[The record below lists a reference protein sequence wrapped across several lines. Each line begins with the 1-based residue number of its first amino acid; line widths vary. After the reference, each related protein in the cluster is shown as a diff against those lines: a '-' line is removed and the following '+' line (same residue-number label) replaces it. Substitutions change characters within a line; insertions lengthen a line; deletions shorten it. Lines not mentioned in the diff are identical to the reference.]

1 MHPIPSNPL
10 SLQSPFKGPRG
21 RPASARTDRSAV
33 RVIPGG
39 KKRFKRGTD
48 KLAVNVPMET
58 VRQMELK
65 AGENVRITIQKIE
78 TGEYSLTEGER

>member
-1 MHPIPSNPL
+1 
-10 SLQSPFKGPRG
+10 
-21 RPASARTDRSAV
+21 
-33 RVIPGG
+33 
-39 KKRFKRGTD
+39 
-48 KLAVNVPMET
+48 MET